1 MISVM
6 ALGRGSSAM
15 DISDEMKDIVKKRF
29 LSMALISTVNLAVVS
44 TLNFAYVIT
53 ILNYNGTI
61 VTLVDIAMGMF
72 KAVWTNI
79 VIVAAIKWCDERYK
93 TGQRL
98 SFLSFTS
105 IMNNIVIPCVA
116 LSLVSPDCF
125 YNLLY
130 SREDVSSTLAT
141 GFGFT
146 VEYRDRYDPKYFNS
160 FSTTANY
167 ESTLVYTP
175 SYSYSY
181 QCSSAILTSYVVI
194 FLYSALFG
202 LMSQPF
208 IDRLNQNV
216 DMMQGKL
223 VTQAALIKKPQPGS
237 TAASEVVMMLDRT
250 PINSTYFI
258 LHLVT
263 MVAVMLSFGCMFP
276 FLAFILF
283 ITIICQTKYVEY
295 RIGQYIE
302 SMVQCP
308 TLSLDAKRQRI
319 NKLNDELRDMQQ
331 KLLLSLWQIIP
342 CLGPFYGIFVF
353 DIIGDASSTKEAIFA
368 PVLLFVVS
376 VVIYIIPYAT
386 HDSTSDENVSSEMG
400 RESIESGCRDKHIGD
415 HYRDSSVVFKM

>member
-1 MISVM
+1 
-6 ALGRGSSAM
+6 
-15 DISDEMKDIVKKRF
+15 
-29 LSMALISTVNLAVVS
+29 
-44 TLNFAYVIT
+44 
-53 ILNYNGTI
+53 
-61 VTLVDIAMGMF
+61 MF
-72 KAVWTNI
+72 KAVWTNV
-79 VIVAAIKWCDERYK
+79 VIVAAIRWFDARYK

-130 SREDVSSTLAT
+130 SREDVSSTFAT
-141 GFGFT
+141 EF
-146 VEYRDRYDPKYFNS
+146 YFNVE
-160 FSTTANY
+160 FDFGYASTTTSY
-167 ESTLVYTP
+167 ESTLQYTP

-216 DMMQGKL
+216 RMMKEKL
-223 VTQAALIKKPQPGS
+223 VTRASFISRTSSTRNSESIPGETSQPDRAS
-237 TAASEVVMMLDRT
+237 TVTTNSVAASEVVMLDRI
-250 PINSTYFI
+250 PISSTYFI

-283 ITIICQTKYVEY
+283 ITIICQTKYMEY

-302 SMVQCP
+302 SVVPCP
-308 TLSLDAKRQRI
+308 TLPLDAKRQRI

-353 DIIGDASSTKEAIFA
+353 DIIGDASSTEEASFA
-368 PVLLFVVS
+368 PVLRFVVG
-376 VVIYIIPYAT
+376 VVIYIIPYAR
-386 HDSTSDENVSSEMG
+386 HDSTSDENESSEVG

-415 HYRDSSVVFKM
+415 HYGDSSVVFQM

>member
-1 MISVM
+1 
-6 ALGRGSSAM
+6 
-15 DISDEMKDIVKKRF
+15 
-29 LSMALISTVNLAVVS
+29 
-44 TLNFAYVIT
+44 
-53 ILNYNGTI
+53 
-61 VTLVDIAMGMF
+61 
-72 KAVWTNI
+72 
-79 VIVAAIKWCDERYK
+79 
-93 TGQRL
+93 
-98 SFLSFTS
+98 
-105 IMNNIVIPCVA
+105 MNNIVIPCVA

-146 VEYRDRYDPKYFNS
+146 VEYIDRFNPKYFDS
-160 FSTTANY
+160 FSTTAHY
-167 ESTLVYTP
+167 ESALQYTP

-223 VTQAALIKKPQPGS
+223 VTQASFITRTSSTRNSESTPGKISDRAS
-237 TAASEVVMMLDRT
+237 TATTSSAAASEVVMMLDRI

-283 ITIICQTKYVEY
+283 ITIICQTKYMEY

-302 SMVQCP
+302 SVVQCP
-308 TLSLDAKRQRI
+308 TLPLGAKRQRI

-386 HDSTSDENVSSEMG
+386 HDSTSDENVSSEVG

-415 HYRDSSVVFKM
+415 HYRDSSVVFKL